1 MATKAVATRSVDLE
15 SIDRLEEKIKL
26 LVGVVERLRAD
37 AVRMADENGRLAR
50 ELDATRARLTTA
62 EGSTAEIAS
71 LREEREVIKSRVDEM
86 LAQIESLNL

>member
-1 MATKAVATRSVDLE
+1 VATKAVATRSVDLE

-26 LVGVVERLRAD
+26 LVGVVERLRSD

-71 LREEREVIKSRVDEM
+71 LREERELIKSRVDDM
-86 LAQIESLNL
+86 LTQIESLNL

>member
-26 LVGVVERLRAD
+26 LVGVVERLRSD

-50 ELDATRARLTTA
+50 ELGHKTD
-62 EGSTAEIAS
+62 
-71 LREEREVIKSRVDEM
+71 
-86 LAQIESLNL
+86 